1 MEVVMNTKWLLVM
14 FVFVSVTLQAQHFVF
29 VSDRGLQSFQ
39 ANEEGRFPVQN
50 DLFIYRDGSEI
61 RLTRTTDQS
70 EYDPSP
76 SPDSQLLAY
85 AVTHVNH
92 YDETRSWS
100 YRVIDLPLGREV
112 ASFDIARST
121 GETRPAGG
129 FQITWLDNTQ
139 FLAQVWGSGNHW
151 EIHRF
156 TLDNAESEFVTHG
169 FGIALSPD
177 KQRLVTEFNEMVKV
191 VDLETGEH
199 TLQAAASPLA
209 WYNDT
214 HIFVTRPDSLMLL
227 DTDSQSLN
235 QMASYL
241 GWYYDLRVSPDQTH
255 YAYVSE
261 YEDTWYVTIVNRN
274 HEEVAERSFISYVT
288 GLEWLTSDQLILTL
302 YEGERSKLVVLDFLG
317 NAPYLV
323 DSAGYDYSA
332 RALHR

>member
-1 MEVVMNTKWLLVM
+1 MNTIKRLLVM
-14 FVFVSVTLQAQHFVF
+14 LILILGTTQAQHFVF

-39 ANEEGRFPVQN
+39 ANEEGRFPVQS

-85 AVTHVNH
+85 AVTHVDH
-92 YDETRSWS
+92 SDETRSWS

-129 FQITWLDNTQ
+129 FQITWLDSTQ
-139 FLAQVWGSGNHW
+139 FLAQVWGSAHDW

-156 TLDNAESEFVTHG
+156 TLGNVDSEFIARG

-191 VDLETGEH
+191 VDIQTGEH
-199 TLQAAASPLA
+199 TLQAAGTPLA
-209 WYNDT
+209 WYDDT
-214 HIFVTRPDSLMLL
+214 QIFVTRPDSLMLL
-227 DTDSQSLN
+227 DTDSQSLSQLAN
-235 QMASYL
+235 YL
-241 GWYYDLRVSPDQTH
+241 GWYYDLRVSPDQLH

-261 YEDTWYVTIVNRN
+261 YEDAWYVTIVNRN
-274 HEEVAERSFISYVT
+274 HDEVAERSFISYVT

-302 YEGERSKLVVLDFLG
+302 YEGEKSKLVVLDFLG

-323 DSAGYDYSA
+323 DSAGYDYGA
-332 RALHR
+332 RALNR